1 MKKFAVAVLAALL
14 TVSCIAAVPAAAADG
29 QTYTLRDEFGAAPLA
44 RTLSE
49 NMERTEL
56 NNELSGYSR
65 YGFAARLKAAGE
77 DGADENRGYIT
88 YDVDGVTEAEV
99 SALVAESNFGAYHG
113 WGVSLGVTEDAA
125 GVPLNNINNINLDL
139 IYPMYLSEEGRP
151 FIHYNDGK
159 WYGYIADP
167 KFSFIPQDAVSDAGT
182 NLRAFTVPD
191 EVQGVYDEDGMTL
204 LQNGYLYPMINL
216 EYATAE
222 APDTWIPMSLDTESG
237 NYDITSAEYVGADKM
252 YDVTVKISNI
262 PAEAAKIRIGA
273 NYIRETIKPSATGD
287 LEADVYQDF
296 PRAASDSLFVTGV
309 HLTLDTEYTGG
320 FEELQQTG
328 IDADPA
334 NMKRYYAYGEAFS
347 AEGLVLYDVY
357 NGGIREENAD
367 TSSFTVDSSAFNP
380 YDPGIYAINVTKGD
394 YSDSFNVQ
402 VSEPD
407 ALSLDTSALDL
418 EIAAGET
425 FSAEGLEVSIV
436 SSVSGRGEVAVP
448 LTAEQYTVD
457 ASAVNVKKDGTY
469 TVSVTFNEG
478 EVSLSASFD
487 VTVSGNGNGGTGGNT
502 GNAAGGGDNTVY
514 IVCGVVGGVIVIGAA
529 AAVIII
535 LRRKHS

>member
-29 QTYTLRDEFGAAPLA
+29 GTYTLRDEFGAAPLA

-113 WGVSLGVTEDAA
+113 WGVSLGVTDDAA

-167 KFSFIPQDAVSDAGT
+167 KYSFITQDAVSDAGT
-182 NLRAFTVPD
+182 NQRAFTVPD
-191 EVQGVYDEDGMTL
+191 AVQGVFDEDGMTL

-487 VTVSGNGNGGTGGNT
+487 VTVSGNGAGS
-502 GNAAGGGDNTVY
+502 AAGGGDNTVY

>member
-29 QTYTLRDEFGAAPLA
+29 GTYTLRDEFGAAPLA

-49 NMERTEL
+49 NMERTKL
-56 NNELSGYSR
+56 NRELSGYSR

-99 SALVAESNFGAYHG
+99 SALVAESNFGSYHG

-204 LQNGYLYPMINL
+204 LQKGYLYPMINL

-296 PRAASDSLFVTGV
+296 PRVASDSLFVTGV

-487 VTVSGNGNGGTGGNT
+487 VTVSGNGA

>member
-1 MKKFAVAVLAALL
+1 MKKLAVAVLAALL

-44 RTLSE
+44 RTLSA

-56 NNELSGYSR
+56 NDELSGYSR
-65 YGFAARLKAAGE
+65 YGFGARLKAAGE

-88 YDVDGVTEAEV
+88 YNVDGVTEAEV

-125 GVPLNNINNINLDL
+125 GVPLNNINNINLDM

-151 FIHYNDGK
+151 FIHYTDGK

-204 LQNGYLYPMINL
+204 LQEGYLYPMINL
-216 EYATAE
+216 EYATAD

-237 NYDITSAEYVGADKM
+237 NYDIISAEYVGADKM

-273 NYIRETIKPSATGD
+273 NYIRETIKPSSTGD
-287 LEADVYQDF
+287 LEADVYQAF
-296 PRAASDSLFVTGV
+296 PRAAADSLFVTGV

-334 NMKRYYAYGEAFS
+334 NMTRYYAYGEAFS
-347 AEGLVLYDVY
+347 ADGLVLYDVY

-367 TSSFTVDSSAFNP
+367 TSSFTVDSSAFDP

-436 SSVSGRGEVAVP
+436 SSVSGRGDVAVP

-469 TVSVTFNEG
+469 TVSVTFNES

-487 VTVSGNGNGGTGGNT
+487 VTVSGNGAGS
-502 GNAAGGGDNTVY
+502 AAGGDNTVY